1 MPTAPFSAWA
11 LPKAR
16 TISISPQTVPVT
28 YATTA
33 PAPGTAVTATA
44 NAYRLKANMVSGHSL
59 RRVQFS
65 VGTDTVDMQPNGA
78 LSKNIN
84 PTTGVGVP
92 AGTVTTAS
100 GEVLLQSWTAGA
112 SSTPTAVRM
121 TQTPPAEGL
130 TAPYMSDVVV
140 FRTAAAPIRPGS
152 ISVQGN
158 MADGTAFNVT
168 AGVDGKFN
176 GARVKGKVN
185 YEAGLVELYFVNP
198 ANPNPDAAQVDLSGL
213 QIAGVGTLPADLART
228 PGMRYNAVAYTY
240 LPLDAFILGLD
251 PVRLPQDGRVPV
263 FKSGRVVVVH
273 NTQKMAAATVANGQ
287 TVNTGRTRLSRL
299 RVWGNDGLE
308 ITTGFAKDLDAGTV
322 TFTNVAGMSQPV
334 VVEHR
339 IEDEALCAEAQIT
352 GDLRL
357 TRPLTHEYPVP
368 GTYVSSAMVVGTLQ
382 ASAQDGFAQEAWT
395 AEWSDT
401 RIGNPVLAAYDQT
414 VNPVSVTN
422 AGAMT
427 ERWAIIFTSN
437 TDFYL
442 AGEAVGQIIT
452 GNTATTLAPVN
463 PATGEAYF
471 TLQPA
476 GWGSGWV
483 AGNVYRFNTAG
494 ANFPLWVART
504 VLQSPSAPPG
514 TDQTTI
520 SILGDIDQ

>member
-1 MPTAPFSAWA
+1 MATAPFSSWT

-16 TISISPQTVPVT
+16 TISISPQNVSVA

-33 PAPGTAVTATA
+33 PAPGTVVTATA
-44 NAYRLKANMVSGHSL
+44 NAYRLKANMVAGHVL

-65 VGTDTVDMQPNGA
+65 VGADVVDMQPSGT
-78 LSKNIN
+78 LVKNTD
-84 PTTGVGVP
+84 PTTGTGTPV
-92 AGTVTTAS
+92 GTVTPAT
-100 GEVLLQSWTAGA
+100 GDVLLQSWPTGA

-130 TAPYMSDVVV
+130 TAPYMSDTVV

-152 ISVQGN
+152 ISVTGN
-158 MADGTAFNVT
+158 MADGTAFNAT

-176 GARVKGKVN
+176 ATRVKGKVN

-198 ANPNPDAAQVDLSGL
+198 ANTDPSAAQVDLSSL

-228 PGMRYNAVAYTY
+228 PGMRYNAVAYSY
-240 LPLDAFILGLD
+240 LPLDASILGLD

-273 NTQKMAAATVANGQ
+273 NTQKMTAATVANGQ

-299 RVWGNDGLE
+299 RVWGNDSLE
-308 ITTGFAKDLDAGTV
+308 ITTGFSKDLDAGTV
-322 TFTNVAGMSQPV
+322 TITNVAGMSQPV

-357 TRPLTHEYPVP
+357 TRPLTHDYPSP
-368 GTYVSSAMVVGTLQ
+368 GTYVSSALVVGTLQ
-382 ASAQDGFAQEAWT
+382 AAAQDGFAQEAWT
-395 AEWSDT
+395 AEWANA

-414 VNPVSVTN
+414 ANPIAVTN
-422 AGAMT
+422 AGAIT
-427 ERWAIIFTSN
+427 ERWAIIFDSN
-437 TDFYL
+437 TSFSL
-442 AGEAVGQIIT
+442 VGESVGQIIT
-452 GNTATTLAPVN
+452 GSTAAVSSPVN
-463 PATGEAYF
+463 PATGVPYF

-483 AGNVYRFNTAG
+483 AGNVFRFNTTG
-494 ANFPLWVART
+494 ASFPLWVART